1 MKTNPT
7 KSVLFI
13 TGAFVGNNCWDE
25 WITYFSSQGYHCVA
39 PPWPHKDAPPA
50 VLRSRQPDPAIASI
64 RLAQLT
70 DYFAEIASR
79 MPEKPI
85 LIGHS
90 IGGLIVQ
97 LLLQRDLGVMGV
109 AIHPVPPQG
118 IITFELSFYK
128 STWHPLGLF
137 TDSDESYLMS
147 FEDWQ
152 YIFTNGMPL
161 EAQQEAY
168 EKFVVPE
175 SKRVSRDGLTAAAH
189 VDFEREHAPLL
200 ITSGSTDH
208 IIPASL
214 NHTNYQKYQHSHSV
228 TDYKELEGRNHFVL
242 GQPTWREDADYIL
255 KWLQLHQ
262 PANQAAK
269 AFNG

>member
-1 MKTNPT
+1 METT
-7 KSVLFI
+7 KKRPVLFI

-25 WITYFSSQGYHCVA
+25 WITYFTHRGYSCSA
-39 PPWPHKDAPPA
+39 PPWPHKEAPPA
-50 VLRSRQPDPAIASI
+50 VLRSRQPDPDIAAI

-70 DYFAEIASR
+70 DYYALIAR
-79 MPEKPI
+79 RYEDKPI

-97 LLLQRDLGVMGV
+97 LLLQRDLGTAGV

-118 IITFELSFYK
+118 VITLELSFYK

-161 EAQQEAY
+161 DAQREAY
-168 EKFVVPE
+168 DKFVVPE
-175 SKRVSRDGLTAAAH
+175 SKKVSRDGLTNAAH
-189 VDFEREHAPLL
+189 INFDKYHPPLL

-214 NHTNYQKYQHSHSV
+214 NHTNYEKYKDSRSV
-228 TDYKELEGRNHFVL
+228 TDYKEFAGRNHFVL

-255 KWLQLHQ
+255 NWLDTTTV
-262 PANQAAK
+262 
-269 AFNG
+269 